1 MGELKILALEARNH
15 LYDVLKDTE
24 LWQKAMHSM
33 LLLSHKNLDCSIDP
47 GWKDSR
53 IAMESR
59 MARRDQATL
68 ESEGD

>member
-33 LLLSHKNLDCSIDP
+33 LLLSHINPNRSIDP
-47 GWKDSR
+47 AWKDSR

-59 MARRDQATL
+59 MASRDQVTS
-68 ESEGD
+68 EREGD

>member
-33 LLLSHKNLDCSIDP
+33 LLLSHKNLDDSNDP
-47 GWKDSR
+47 AWKDSR

-59 MARRDQATL
+59 TASRDQVTR
-68 ESEGD
+68 EGD